1 MLKCEN
7 LDKYWIRTVMA
18 RLGVEYETI
27 KQTAI
32 KLLSQGMAPSV
43 QKIREVLGTG
53 SNSTI
58 AYHLKIWRE
67 EHATKAI
74 HHLPANMPK
83 ELISVFEVLW
93 QTAMEQAENQLSEF
107 KQAVVNERE
116 AALQKERDTE
126 RSISDIQLKLEET
139 YAHLMQET
147 AGKHKLHV
155 ELAVTNDRLAKQ
167 DEAISVQKNQYED
180 RLKRVYD
187 EKDNHIIEYR
197 HLQKEV
203 KSMQENL
210 ALQTMQQ
217 QNMLAQQNL
226 LHEQSENRWLKLI
239 DQARQEAK
247 DTYKKYQK
255 ISTDSDEQIKRLN
268 SMLADLQK
276 SIFEKDTHIK
286 IAQEKVS
293 QLKQEIKS
301 LETEHINART
311 IIMKL
316 KGERESRNT
325 KHKYKTDSIA

>member
-1 MLKCEN
+1 
-7 LDKYWIRTVMA
+7 
-18 RLGVEYETI
+18 
-27 KQTAI
+27 
-32 KLLSQGMAPSV
+32 
-43 QKIREVLGTG
+43 
-53 SNSTI
+53 
-58 AYHLKIWRE
+58 
-67 EHATKAI
+67 
-74 HHLPANMPK
+74 
-83 ELISVFEVLW
+83 
-93 QTAMEQAENQLSEF
+93 
-107 KQAVVNERE
+107 
-116 AALQKERDTE
+116 
-126 RSISDIQLKLEET
+126 
-139 YAHLMQET
+139 MQET
-147 AGKHKLHV
+147 ADKHKLQV
-155 ELAVTNDRLAKQ
+155 ELAVTIDRLAKQ